1 MMPKVNIVEVF
12 SSIQG
17 EGLCV
22 GYRQIFVR
30 LGGCNLACDFCDTP
44 FSRKFVEAGQ
54 IEITPGKRDF
64 KTIKNPISVE
74 ELAGY
79 INNLLV
85 LPHHSISFTGGE
97 PLCQFAVI
105 KELVPLINGCIF
117 LETNGTL
124 SGELAEVLP
133 YIDIISMDIK
143 LPSICGQ
150 ELWKKH
156 EEFLRLANT
165 CTVFVKIVITD
176 RTTTAEFQQAIEI
189 IAGVDERIPV
199 IIQPVTPTQ
208 HCKSVTPEE
217 TLAFQ
222 EQALTL
228 LTDVRVIPQTHK
240 FINQL

>member
-1 MMPKVNIVEVF
+1 MPKLNIVEVF

-22 GYRQIFVR
+22 GYRQVFVR
-30 LGGCNLACDFCDTP
+30 LGGCNLTCDFCDTP
-44 FSRKFVEAGQ
+44 ISRKFVEDGQ

-79 INNLLV
+79 VNNLLV

-97 PLCQFAVI
+97 PLCQFEVI
-105 KELVPLINGCIF
+105 KALVPLVNGLIF

-124 SGELAEVLP
+124 SAELAEVLP

-143 LPSICGQ
+143 LPSVCGQ
-150 ELWKKH
+150 ELWRKH

-165 CTVFVKIVITD
+165 RTVFVKIVVTD
-176 RTTTAEFQQAIEI
+176 KTTAAEFQQALHV
-189 IAGVDERIPV
+189 IAGVDEHIPL
-199 IIQPVTPTQ
+199 IIQPVTPI
-208 HCKSVTPEE
+208 HNCKSVTPEE

-240 FINQL
+240 FMNQL